1 LNTFEFLVLIS
12 YNNVNAIS
20 LGNDSNQKQPY
31 IIYSFEEE
39 RSRSGQDTMSHL
51 PNKQLPSQLIRDAI
65 SNTDHPLKVED
76 IISALGSQSFGL
88 IFIVMALPLIIPLPP
103 GVGFLPAAL
112 LLIWAIQRALGGTIL
127 WLPKAIGKR
136 ELSQGFINKIENKAL
151 PMCERLEK
159 IFLNSRPGKLSET
172 EIRLASIV
180 VAFQS
185 IFIMLPTPFLNSL
198 WALITL
204 LMGLTILNQNRA
216 FLWLNM
222 SVGLLAVFAIGS
234 TIYAGSEALLEELFD
249 ML

>member
-1 LNTFEFLVLIS
+1 
-12 YNNVNAIS
+12 
-20 LGNDSNQKQPY
+20 
-31 IIYSFEEE
+31 
-39 RSRSGQDTMSHL
+39 
-51 PNKQLPSQLIRDAI
+51 
-65 SNTDHPLKVED
+65 
-76 IISALGSQSFGL
+76 
-88 IFIVMALPLIIPLPP
+88 
-103 GVGFLPAAL
+103 
-112 LLIWAIQRALGGTIL
+112 LIWAIQRALGGTIL